1 MTVTA
6 SIEEFLH
13 SLVEERELQLSEEP
27 VQVNERI
34 SLTLGGTIT
43 MRCIHTSADG
53 KPRGFSTIFYTDD
66 DWSWLSTLWE
76 CKKLPGN
83 KVLIRRKL
91 SSLMPE
97 ECEMLREH
105 LQHLSANS

>member
-43 MRCIHTSADG
+43 MRCTHTSADG

-66 DWSWLSTLWE
+66 DWSGLSTLWE

-83 KVLIRRKL
+83 KVLIRRNL
-91 SSLMPE
+91 RSLMPE